1 MTFKTNLSFLLVNTC
16 MNDKYPWNY
25 HKTKQGTIWSQKCC
39 SQSLLDLISLDQNSS
54 NIISLHICIAHFILN
69 SNGFLSN
76 NCSPKWRVFFADV
89 PLKFSHCSVTCCQYV
104 WLHAR
109 KEVKLHWL
117 RFNTFFVTAFTL
129 SYFLIHLAGSDSYLA
144 NSLAM
149 SGQMYPQRSY
159 R

>member
-25 HKTKQGTIWSQKCC
+25 HKTKHGTIWSQKNC
-39 SQSLLDLISLDQNSS
+39 SQSLLDFISLDQNSGI
-54 NIISLHICIAHFILN
+54 IISLRTCICIVHFILN

-76 NCSPKWRVFFADV
+76 NCSLKWRGFF
-89 PLKFSHCSVTCCQYV
+89 CCHYV
-104 WLHAR
+104 WLHVC
-109 KEVKLHWL
+109 KEVILHWL

-159 R
+159 S

>member
-76 NCSPKWRVFFADV
+76 NCSPKWRVFFCRCATEV
-89 PLKFSHCSVTCCQYV
+89 STLQCHMLSVCMATC
-104 WLHAR
+104 
-109 KEVKLHWL
+109 
-117 RFNTFFVTAFTL
+117 T
-129 SYFLIHLAGSDSYLA
+129 
-144 NSLAM
+144 
-149 SGQMYPQRSY
+149 QRSQTALIKVQY
-159 R
+159 LFCDSVHTFILLDPLGWFWFILGKLFSNVWTDVSPAFL